1 MTTPDSDATLRVDTD
16 ARSARRY
23 ESDSQFAPGTLVAER
38 YRIASILGKG
48 GMGEVYR
55 ADDIKLG
62 QTVALK
68 FLPSR
73 LALDAKLLDRLH
85 DEVRL
90 GRQITHP
97 NVCRIY
103 DIGEWGSAHFVAM
116 EYIDGEDLS
125 RLLYRIGRLPHDKA
139 VDITRG
145 IAAGLAAA
153 HAKGILHRDLKP
165 ANVLIDSHGDA
176 RITDFGLALT
186 AGDEREEL
194 AGTPAYMAPELL
206 DGAAA
211 TIQSDLY
218 APRPALVF
226 GDDVRVLLDHTQHA
240 RGDDAVGRVARRV
253 SVPRRHRRGAVGVPH
268 LARRTE
274 SVASGTVG

>member
-1 MTTPDSDATLRVDTD
+1 MTTPSPDQDQTARVDTD
-16 ARSARRY
+16 ARLARRFAA
-23 ESDSQFAPGTLVAER
+23 DGQFTPGTLVAER
-38 YRIASILGKG
+38 YRISSILGKG

-68 FLPSR
+68 FLPAK
-73 LALDAKLLDRLH
+73 LALDAKLLDRFH

-90 GRQITHP
+90 GRQVTHP

-103 DIGEWGSAHFVAM
+103 DIGEWGDAHFVAM
-116 EYIDGEDLS
+116 EYVDGEDLS
-125 RLLYRIGRLPHDKA
+125 RLLRRIGRLPHDKA

-165 ANVLIDSHGDA
+165 ANVMIDSQGDA

-186 AGDEREEL
+186 DDAEQERRRGH
-194 AGTPAYMAPELL
+194 ARVHGA
-206 DGAAA
+206 GAA
-211 TIQSDLY
+211 
-218 APRPALVF
+218 R
-226 GDDVRVLLDHTQHA
+226 RR
-240 RGDDAVGRVARRV
+240 RGDHSERSVRARIW
-253 SVPRRHRRGAVGVPH
+253 
-268 LARRTE
+268 
-274 SVASGTVG
+274 